1 MIGTRRRWAIACR
14 FDDFAV
20 LDLCYVSLLHFH
32 WRNRRQHDW
41 IRAPSQDVEGEPLSG
56 EMLQLGDTS
65 ARRQSVL
72 DHCDEGFDDFIAG
85 SVAVRPVPYQNPIHD
100 AQHEERSEL

>member
-1 MIGTRRRWAIACR
+1 MTSPSWTFAMFLFCIFIGTTAG
-14 FDDFAV
+14 
-20 LDLCYVSLLHFH
+20 LH
-32 WRNRRQHDW
+32 DG
-41 IRAPSQDVEGEPLSG
+41 IGAPSQDVVGEPLSG
-56 EMLQLGDTS
+56 EMLQSGDTS

-100 AQHEERSEL
+100 TQHEERGEL